1 MSESEH
7 PPDDDEPAES
17 IDNALGPATEFGE
30 QEESA
35 QAQEWEEDAREGG
48 E

>member
-17 IDNALGPATEFGE
+17 IDNALEPATEFGA